1 MQKRA
6 FSICEY
12 LVDMVDGAKNGG
24 QTGLGLVNWSCGGCL
39 PCPPQ
44 FSLSL
49 IIPNVQ
55 VMKMNEMEYELAV
68 ACTKFWNRNAV
79 NAPAPASVDYWA
91 EANMLLPFQI
101 SGMPKFRFSYLI
113 DADPN
118 DKITFQFEGE
128 DAVTFQM
135 HSASWLWSID
145 YLLHRY
151 LTLAL
156 RGSEESTKM
165 LKVPLGI
172 LNRYS
177 NYKNAMSSRKK
188 ELSSHASNY
197 LKGLKSTILRYEAD
211 GYLQCKVPRFF
222 EPCNLNRYC
231 QELFV
236 RPDNNAYLNSPRR
249 DGILFQDE
257 ELTALPA
264 FELEDYVAHELRTGI
279 SLSTEIT
286 AIVLELDEAIR
297 DIVLNEF
304 FKSSLRDIV
313 RFPFPF
319 ARVAA
324 ARNYFQQIISEW
336 TRDKYSWNTMDID
349 KRTMSILS
357 DYFPRAR
364 MHVDTLLNTPLQP
377 EALQFFTPAVQSE
390 EELQEILQAANTQK
404 NDPLIPRKYKI
415 TKHPHSEEIMRI
427 DQYLQPFLPE
437 FPTTKDP
444 AQMDIYMEQ
453 IKAYLRVVI
462 FPLDWAS
469 IEEHRPDNLAIFTN
483 RNHKHIPL
491 LLNYLETGKQ
501 IKNLEDDRFPTK
513 ASICID
519 LYHAIHQKVRSESQ
533 DIYDDLSLVKD
544 YPDHD

>member
-1 MQKRA
+1 
-6 FSICEY
+6 
-12 LVDMVDGAKNGG
+12 
-24 QTGLGLVNWSCGGCL
+24 
-39 PCPPQ
+39 
-44 FSLSL
+44 
-49 IIPNVQ
+49 
-55 VMKMNEMEYELAV
+55 MNEMEYELAV
-68 ACTKFWNRNAV
+68 ACTKFWDRNAV
-79 NAPAPASVDYWA
+79 KAPAPATVDYWA

-113 DADPN
+113 GADPC
-118 DKITFQFEGE
+118 DKITFQFKGE
-128 DAVTFQM
+128 DAVTYQM
-135 HSASWLWSID
+135 HSASWLWSLD

-156 RGSEESTKM
+156 RDSDESTKI

-172 LNRYS
+172 LDRFTT
-177 NYKNAMSSRKK
+177 YKNAMSSRKK
-188 ELSSHASNY
+188 KLSVHASEH
-197 LKGLKSTILRYEAD
+197 LKDLRHNTLLYESD
-211 GYLQCKVPRFF
+211 GYLHCKVPRFF

-236 RPDNNAYLNSPRR
+236 RPNNSTYLTSPGR
-249 DGILFQDE
+249 DGVLFQAE
-257 ELTALPA
+257 ELSAMPA
-264 FELEDYVAHELRTGI
+264 FELEDYIAHELKTGI

-304 FKSSLRDIV
+304 YESVLRDIV

-319 ARVAA
+319 ARIAA

-336 TRDKYSWNTMDID
+336 IRDKYSWNTMDTNN
-349 KRTMSILS
+349 RTMLILS
-357 DYFPRAR
+357 DSFQRAR

-377 EALQFFTPAVQSE
+377 EALRFFTPAVQTE
-390 EELQEILQAANTQK
+390 EELQKILQADNAWK
-404 NDPLIPRKYKI
+404 NDPSIPRKYKI

-427 DQYLQPFLPE
+427 DQYLQPYRPE
-437 FPTTKDP
+437 FPTTEDP

-469 IEEHRPDNLAIFTN
+469 IEKHPPSNLAIFTN

-501 IKNLEDDRFPTK
+501 LKNLEDDSFPTK

-519 LYHAIHQKVRSESQ
+519 LYHAIHEKVRSASQ
-533 DIYDDLSLVKD
+533 EIYDDLSWIKA
-544 YPDHD
+544 